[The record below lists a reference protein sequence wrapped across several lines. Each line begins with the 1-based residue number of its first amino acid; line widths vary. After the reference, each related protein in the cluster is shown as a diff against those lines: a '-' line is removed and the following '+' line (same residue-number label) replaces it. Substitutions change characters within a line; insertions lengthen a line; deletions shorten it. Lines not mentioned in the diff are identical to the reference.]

1 MNFSLEENHLGKE
14 MPSLEEAQ
22 KEIIAEFS
30 EAADWEE
37 RYQMLI
43 EIGDELPVLS
53 PELKT
58 EDRLVPGCQSRVWV
72 VPEDKDGKLYI
83 QADSDS
89 AITKGMIALLLRVF
103 SGRSRE
109 EIKSASLEF
118 LKEIGLDKHLSMS
131 RRNGLY
137 SMVNKI
143 RSF

>member
-1 MNFSLEENHLGKE
+1 MSSLK
-14 MPSLEEAQ
+14 EAQ
-22 KEIIAEFS
+22 EEIVQEFS
-30 EAADWEE
+30 EASDWEE

-43 EIGDELPVLS
+43 EIGDTLPPLS

-72 VPEDKDGKLYI
+72 VPEEKEGRLFI

-89 AITKGMIALLLRVF
+89 AITKGMIALLLKVF
-103 SGRSRE
+103 SGRTRD
-109 EIKSASLEF
+109 EIRDASLEF

-143 RSF
+143 KSF

>member
-1 MNFSLEENHLGKE
+1 MSSLED
-14 MPSLEEAQ
+14 AQ
-22 KEIIAEFS
+22 KEIIEEFS

-43 EIGDELPVLS
+43 EIGDELPPLS
-53 PELKT
+53 SELKT

-72 VPEDKDGKLYI
+72 VPEEKEGKLFI

-103 SGRSRE
+103 SGRTRE
-109 EIKSASLEF
+109 EISSASLDF

>member
-1 MNFSLEENHLGKE
+1 
-14 MPSLEEAQ
+14 MPTLEEAQ

-43 EIGDELPVLS
+43 EIGDELPVLP

-72 VPEDKDGKLYI
+72 VPEEKEGKLFI

-103 SGRSRE
+103 SGRTRE
-109 EIKSASLEF
+109 EIKLASLEF

>member
-1 MNFSLEENHLGKE
+1 
-14 MPSLEEAQ
+14 MPTLEEAQ

-43 EIGDELPVLS
+43 EIGDELPVLA

-72 VPEDKDGKLYI
+72 VPEEKEGKLFI

-103 SGRSRE
+103 SGRTKE

-137 SMVNKI
+137 SMVNRI

>member
-1 MNFSLEENHLGKE
+1 

-22 KEIIAEFS
+22 KEIIEEFS

-43 EIGDELPVLS
+43 EIGDELPPLS
-53 PELKT
+53 SNLKT

-72 VPEDKDGKLYI
+72 VPEEKEGKLFI

-103 SGRSRE
+103 SGRTRD
-109 EIKSASLEF
+109 EIRSASLDF

>member
-1 MNFSLEENHLGKE
+1 MSSLK
-14 MPSLEEAQ
+14 EAQ
-22 KEIIAEFS
+22 EEIVQEFS
-30 EAADWEE
+30 EASDWEE

-43 EIGDELPVLS
+43 EIGDTLPPLS

-72 VPEDKDGKLYI
+72 VPEEKEGRLFI

-103 SGRSRE
+103 SGRTRD
-109 EIKSASLEF
+109 EIRDASLEF

-143 RSF
+143 KSF

>member
-1 MNFSLEENHLGKE
+1 
-14 MPSLEEAQ
+14 MPSLKEAQ
-22 KEIIAEFS
+22 DEIVEEFS
-30 EAADWEE
+30 EASDWEE

-43 EIGDELPVLS
+43 EIGDTLPVLS
-53 PELKT
+53 PEWKT

-72 VPEDKDGKLYI
+72 VPEEKEGKLFF

-103 SGRSRE
+103 SGRTRE
-109 EIKSASLEF
+109 EIRNASLDF

-143 RSF
+143 KSF

>member
-1 MNFSLEENHLGKE
+1 
-14 MPSLEEAQ
+14 MPTLEEAQ

-30 EAADWEE
+30 EASDWEE

-43 EIGDELPVLS
+43 EIGDTLPPLS

-72 VPEDKDGKLYI
+72 VPEEKEGRLFI

-89 AITKGMIALLLRVF
+89 AITKGMIALLLKVF
-103 SGRSRE
+103 SGRTRD
-109 EIKSASLEF
+109 EIRDASLEF

-143 RSF
+143 KSF

>member
-1 MNFSLEENHLGKE
+1 
-14 MPSLEEAQ
+14 MPTLEEAQ

-43 EIGDELPVLS
+43 EIGDELPVLA

-72 VPEDKDGKLYI
+72 VPEEKEGKLFI

-103 SGRSRE
+103 SGRTKE
-109 EIKSASLEF
+109 EIKLASLEF